1 MSEQGSCCH
10 HHHHCHGDGNN
21 TPPPVIPGAQY
32 TCPMHPEIV
41 QDGPG
46 SCPKCGMALEP
57 MMITRDAEPNE
68 ELIDM
73 TRRFWI
79 GLALALPVFILEMGG
94 HLFHTDFGLDPRVSG
109 WIQFVLA
116 TPVVLWAG
124 APFFQRGWSSVVTNN
139 LNMFTLIAM
148 GTGTAYI
155 YSVVAILFP
164 HVFPSAFRNE
174 NGTVPVYFEA
184 AAVITVLVLLGQV
197 LELRARDRTSE
208 ALRSLLDLAP
218 RTARRVK
225 DCGSEEEV
233 DLGEVQKG
241 DRLRV
246 RPGES
251 IPVDGVVIEG
261 RSAVDESMIT
271 GESIAVEKGVDD
283 KVIGGTL
290 NGTGTF
296 IMRAEQV
303 GLETML
309 SRIVNM
315 VAEAQRSRAPIQGL
329 ADKVAGYFV
338 PAVIAVAIIA
348 FIAWSFAGPDPAFGY
363 ALVAAVSVL
372 IIACPCAL
380 GLATPM
386 SLMVGMGRGAN
397 VGVLIRNGDALELM
411 EKVDTLVVDKT
422 GTLTEGKPRVT
433 AVEPVEGG
441 VGEDELLRLA
451 ASLERGSE
459 HPLAEAIMEAAKERG
474 LTPAQTQDFDAPSGK
489 GVTGT
494 VEGRKLALGNRRLL
508 DDLGIA
514 ADALGARADELRD
527 KGATVMFVVID
538 GALAGLLAVAD
549 PIKKTTPD
557 ALARLRED
565 GLRIVMLTGDNERTA
580 LAIARELGIEEVEA
594 EVLPDRKADTVKRLQ
609 SEGRVV
615 AMAGDG
621 VNDAPA
627 LAAANVGIAM
637 GTGTDIAMES
647 AGVTLVKG
655 DLMGI
660 ARARELSRATMR
672 NIRQNLFFAFVYN
685 SAGVPIAAGILYPVF
700 GLLLSPVFAAAAMS
714 LSSVSVIGNAL
725 RLRGL
730 KL

>member
-1 MSEQGSCCH
+1 MSEQESCCH
-10 HHHHCHGDGNN
+10 HHDHCHGGGDR

-46 SCPKCGMALEP
+46 TCPKCGMALEP
-57 MMITRDAEPNE
+57 MTVTRDAEPNE

-94 HLFHTDFGLDPRVSG
+94 HLFHTDFGLSPVVSN
-109 WIQFVLA
+109 WVQFVLA

-124 APFFQRGWSSVVTNN
+124 APFFQRGWSSVVTKN

-148 GTGTAYI
+148 GTGTAYA

-164 HVFPSAFRNE
+164 HIFPTAFRNE
-174 NGTVPVYFEA
+174 DGTVPVYFEA
-184 AAVITVLVLLGQV
+184 SAVIIVLVLLGQV

-208 ALRSLLDLAP
+208 ALRSLLDLAT
-218 RTARRVK
+218 RTARRLTESG
-225 DCGSEEEV
+225 DDEEV
-233 DLGEVQKG
+233 ELGEVEKG

-251 IPVDGVVIEG
+251 VPVDGVVIDG
-261 RSAVDESMIT
+261 RSSIDESMIT
-271 GESIAVEKGVDD
+271 GESVPVEKGVDD
-283 KVIGGTL
+283 NVIGGTL

-296 IMRAEQV
+296 VMRAEQV
-303 GLETML
+303 GMETML

-315 VAEAQRSRAPIQGL
+315 VAEAQRSSAPIQGL

-338 PAVIAVAIIA
+338 PAVIAVAVIA
-348 FIAWSFAGPDPAFGY
+348 FIAWSFAGPSPAFGY

-386 SLMVGMGRGAN
+386 SLMVGMGRGAGL
-397 VGVLIRNGDALELM
+397 GVLIRNGDALERM

-433 AVEPVEGG
+433 EVEPADG
-441 VGEDELLRLA
+441 VSEEDLLRLA

-459 HPLAEAIMEAAKERG
+459 HPLAEAIMEAAKDRG
-474 LTPAQTQDFDAPSGK
+474 LTLAQTQDFDAPSGK

-494 VEGRKLALGNRRLL
+494 VDGRRLALGNRRLM
-508 DDLGIA
+508 DDLGVA
-514 ADALGARADELRD
+514 VDKLASRADQLRD
-527 KGATVMFVVID
+527 KGATVMFVTMD

-557 ALARLRED
+557 AIARLRED

-580 LAIARELGIEEVEA
+580 RAIAGELGIDEVEA
-594 EVLPDRKADTVKRLQ
+594 EVLPDHKADTVKRLQ
-609 SEGRVV
+609 GEGRVV

-627 LAAANVGIAM
+627 LASADVGIAM

-672 NIRQNLFFAFVYN
+672 NIRQNLFFAFIYN
-685 SAGVPIAAGILYPVF
+685 AAGVPIAAGILYPVF
-700 GLLLSPVFAAAAMS
+700 GLLLSPIFAAAAMS